1 MVVWALSLSTTDLST
16 HSLSAVLYSLVFG
29 VWLGLVRLRTP
40 LAYPVLYP
48 QWQSYD
54 ALPK

>member
-16 HSLSAVLYSLVFG
+16 RSLSAVLYSLVFG

-48 QWQSYD
+48 QW
-54 ALPK
+54 

>member
-16 HSLSAVLYSLVFG
+16 RSLSAMLNSLVFG
-29 VWLGLVRLRTP
+29 VWLSLVGLRTP

-48 QWQSYD
+48 QR
-54 ALPK
+54 